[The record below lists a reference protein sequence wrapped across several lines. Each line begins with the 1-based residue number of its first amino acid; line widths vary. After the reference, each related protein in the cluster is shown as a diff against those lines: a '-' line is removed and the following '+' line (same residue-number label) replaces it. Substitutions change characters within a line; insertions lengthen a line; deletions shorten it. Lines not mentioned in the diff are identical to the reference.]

1 MKKLKSS
8 KQVFIPAAIL
18 TILLCCFV
26 LVSCSFFSESENA
39 QEQAVSTEAEASPQ
53 EEQPA
58 DVLLIEEVTIWDKLE
73 PGEQIQ
79 LMDTI
84 EKYTA
89 LNQQI
94 KINTRHFR
102 SEEELVDQ
110 FRAASLAGAGPEI
123 VLARLESASVLAGA
137 SVLKPITDDMA
148 YPDILEGLAEISA
161 VENKSYAIPFRAF
174 DFLMLFYNRDFISE
188 APESFE
194 ELIEY
199 CREVNNPKEET
210 YGFILNSSEADWILP
225 FIGGYQDW
233 VYDYSTGAINL
244 DTQATVKTLEFLTML
259 YNQEKVVPQGYEYE
273 DINNAFKEGRAHMII
288 NGNWA
293 VEEYIENGPDF
304 GIAEIPVVWGGLKN
318 PTPMIDGIGFMINAN
333 TFGKSLENTKSF
345 IEYLMSEEIQQ
356 KWTENTAT
364 MPSLK
369 SMASSPFISSNQYYL
384 AQARQSAICR
394 GKPPGE
400 ALIAIREALMMNL
413 KNVLSGSIIPE
424 DAVKKIQEDV
434 IKLRSGSETGTDA
447 FTGGPDENADTSL
460 TSESLAE

>member
-1 MKKLKSS
+1 MKKIKSS
-8 KQVFIPAAIL
+8 KKVFVPAAIL
-18 TILLCCFV
+18 TILLCCFL
-26 LVSCSFFSESENA
+26 LVSCSFFSESENG
-39 QEQAVSTEAEASPQ
+39 QEQAASTEAEVSSP

-58 DVLLIEEVTIWDKLE
+58 DVSLIEEITIWDKLE
-73 PGEQIQ
+73 PGEQIE
-79 LMDTI
+79 LRDTI
-84 EKYTA
+84 ERYISS
-89 LNQQI
+89 NQKI

-110 FRAASLAGAGPEI
+110 FKAASLAGAGPEI
-123 VLARLESASVLAGA
+123 VLARLESASALAGA

-148 YPDILEGLAEISA
+148 YPDILEGLAEISV
-161 VENKSYAIPFRAF
+161 VENKSFVIPFRAF
-174 DFLMLFYNRDFISE
+174 DFLMLFYNLDFVNE

-194 ELIEY
+194 EVIEY
-199 CREVNNPKEET
+199 CKEVNNPGEET

-233 VYDYSTGAINL
+233 IYDYSTGAINL
-244 DTQATVKTLEFLTML
+244 DSQATIKTLEFLTML
-259 YNQEKVVPQGYEYE
+259 YNQEKVFPEGYEYE

-293 VEEYIENGPDF
+293 VEAYTENGPNF
-304 GIAEIPVVWGGLKN
+304 GIAKIPVVWGGLKN
-318 PTPMIDGIGFMINAN
+318 PTPVIDGIGFMINAN

-369 SMASSPFISSNQYYL
+369 SMASSLFISSNQYYL
-384 AQARQSAICR
+384 AQAKQSAICR
-394 GKPPGE
+394 GKPPEE

-413 KNVLSGSIIPE
+413 KNVLNGSIMPE
-424 DAVKKIQEDV
+424 DAVTKIQEDV
-434 IKLRSGSETGTDA
+434 IKLRSGAATGTESL
-447 FTGGPDENADTSL
+447 TGGPDEKADISL